1 SKSAY
6 PAGWNDRPGPVPG
19 SSLTA
24 DGTSPLMCGHAPVPS
39 GLGMGAFAVTLP
51 QSRSVLH
58 VEILQLAARHRG
70 DAVDPFAAA
79 ETFRFSILDRNIAG
93 SIRKSAR
100 NKEYIHRY
108 KSYYVHAMRDPIK
121 AAAERFD
128 VPAVLVAGTVYNEVG
143 GPDLIKPYM
152 HIVRDL

>member
-1 SKSAY
+1 MGSSKSAY

-24 DGTSPLMCGHAPVPS
+24 DGTNPLMRGQAPVPN
-39 GLGMGAFAVTLP
+39 GLGMGAFGATLP
-51 QSRSVLH
+51 QSRSLLH

-79 ETFRFSILDRNIAG
+79 ETFRYYILDRNIAG
-93 SIRKSAR
+93 TVRKSAR

-108 KSYYVHAMRDPIK
+108 K
-121 AAAERFD
+121 
-128 VPAVLVAGTVYNEVG
+128 
-143 GPDLIKPYM
+143 
-152 HIVRDL
+152 